1 MVALFVSA
9 LATFVTWRMAKVDER
24 THIHHLTA
32 VATSAVRADFASDM
46 QSWIQGQVRLAR
58 LWEVKEPS
66 ESEWEAYASLYME
79 HHPGCLGVEVL
90 GPAGEH
96 RGRVASARIGADPQ
110 ELPEGHRIR
119 EELLKEAS
127 RSREPLVSNALIA
140 PDGNT
145 IWMLA
150 IPLYRHEHL
159 QGFLLGRFDVQRSF
173 GAMLD
178 DVRDLGFSV
187 SVQQRGREIY
197 RLPGSTDMDHDHW
210 LEATDVAFP
219 GASWRLEVW
228 SNPEVMSNMHS
239 KLPQLVLIAGTL
251 LMLLLAGSAQV
262 HHQLIKE
269 NKQRQKAEQA
279 LRASQARFAGILEI
293 SASAVISTDDQ
304 QRITIFNHAAETMFQ
319 YRAAEVLGQSLDIL
333 VPRAFREMHRRHFAQ
348 FAQSDLKNLLMSAR
362 APVSGLRKD
371 GTEFT
376 MAASISKLE
385 LNGERTFTIL
395 CNDITEQVRAAEDL
409 RRAHDELESR
419 VHERTA
425 DLENANLALQREIAE
440 RGAAEH
446 EVQQL
451 SRRIMRVQ
459 DEERRHLARELHDG
473 AAQNLVA
480 VILNLRCLCEEAG
493 YNRAQHARIEECVKL
508 VEQCTNE
515 LRTISYLLHPP
526 FLEQFGLTRTLVS
539 YIEGFSK
546 RSGIDVSVRIN
557 PELGRLDFDTELTL
571 FRIVQ
576 EGLSNIHRHS
586 QSQTAAILLQRE
598 GENVVLKVADR
609 GKGMPT
615 GAEFTGVGIAGMR
628 ERIRLLKGRFD
639 ITTSAAGTSLHA
651 VLPCPTG
658 TAEPSAQPSV
668 LKSEPFPGHDA
679 DSLKCL
685 QPCGGLKTASAGA
698 SLSHPASENLLIKD
712 TKQNQPAADCASPCR

>member
-1 MVALFVSA
+1 MAMVALVVSA
-9 LATFVTWRMAKVDER
+9 IAIFVTWGMAKVDER
-24 THIHHLTA
+24 THIRHLTA

-66 ESEWEAYASLYME
+66 ESDWEAYAKLYME

-96 RGRVASARIGADPQ
+96 RWRVAERKIRAGPQ
-110 ELPEGHRIR
+110 ELPESRRIR

-127 RSREPLVSNALIA
+127 KSREPMVSDALIA

-150 IPLYRHEHL
+150 IPIYRQEHL
-159 QGFLLGRFDVQRSF
+159 QGFLLGRFDVRRSF
-173 GAMLD
+173 GTMLD
-178 DVRDLGFSV
+178 DVKGLGFSV
-187 SVQQRGREIY
+187 SVQQRGREVY
-197 RLPGSTDMDHDHW
+197 RLPGSTDTYHDHW
-210 LEATDVAFP
+210 LEATDVTFP

-228 SNPEVMSNMHS
+228 SNSAVMSNMHS

-251 LMLLLAGSAQV
+251 LTLLLAGFAQV
-262 HHQLIKE
+262 HHDLMQE
-269 NKQRQKAEQA
+269 NKQRQRAEQE
-279 LRASQARFAGILEI
+279 LRASQARFAGILAI
-293 SASAVISTDDQ
+293 SAAAVISTDDQ

-319 YRAAEVLGQSLDIL
+319 YRAAEALGKSLDIL
-333 VPRAFREMHRRHFAQ
+333 IPHAFREMHRRHFAD
-348 FAQSDLKNLLMSAR
+348 FAQSDRENLLMSAR

-385 LNGERTFTIL
+385 LNGERTFTVL
-395 CNDITEQVRAAEDL
+395 CTDITEQVRAAEDL
-409 RRAHDELESR
+409 RRAHDELELR
-419 VHERTA
+419 VRERTA

-440 RGAAEH
+440 RTAAEY
-446 EVQQL
+446 EVKQL

-493 YNRAQHARIEECVKL
+493 YYRAQHTRIEECINL
-508 VEQCTNE
+508 VEQCTND
-515 LRTISYLLHPP
+515 LRTIAYLLHPP
-526 FLEQFGLTRTLVS
+526 FLEELGLTRTLIS

-546 RSGIDVSVRIN
+546 RSGIDVSARIN
-557 PELGRLDFDTELTL
+557 PELRLGFDAELTL

-586 QSQTAAILLQRE
+586 QSRTADILLERKGQAL
-598 GENVVLKVADR
+598 VLEVADHGR
-609 GKGMPT
+609 GMPA
-615 GAEFTGVGIAGMR
+615 GAEITGVGIAGMR
-628 ERIRLLKGRFD
+628 ERVRLLKGRFD
-639 ITTSAAGTSLHA
+639 VTTSAAGTRLHA
-651 VLPCPTG
+651 VLPCPTEM
-658 TAEPSAQPSV
+658 AE
-668 LKSEPFPGHDA
+668 
-679 DSLKCL
+679 
-685 QPCGGLKTASAGA
+685 
-698 SLSHPASENLLIKD
+698 LSDQIISFEI
-712 TKQNQPAADCASPCR
+712 